1 MPRRTIS
8 WVSRREISSPAS
20 AMRPCFGRA
29 MPMIERSVVVLPA
42 PFRPMSVTTS
52 PAPTEIETPCRMCAS
67 P

>member
-1 MPRRTIS
+1 
-8 WVSRREISSPAS
+8 
-20 AMRPCFGRA
+20 

-52 PAPTEIETPCRMCAS
+52 PDPTEIETPCRMCAS